1 MEQRIIPSC
10 LPGLKPVL
18 REQVIATRIDVQI
31 YELLYDPPVATRD
44 IEKGQGLKICV
55 RNMMKLFRIILTI
68 NRTLYICTVRQ
79 LMIRPIKLT
88 SYYKNF

>member
-44 IEKGQGLKICV
+44 IEKGQGLKI
-55 RNMMKLFRIILTI
+55 ILTLI
-68 NRTLYICTVRQ
+68 GTASSLPD
-79 LMIRPIKLT
+79 MILL
-88 SYYKNF
+88 

>member
-31 YELLYDPPVATRD
+31 YEQLYDPPVATRD
-44 IEKGQGLKICV
+44 IEKGQGLKI
-55 RNMMKLFRIILTI
+55 ILTLI
-68 NRTLYICTVRQ
+68 GTASSLPD
-79 LMIRPIKLT
+79 MILL
-88 SYYKNF
+88 

>member
-44 IEKGQGLKICV
+44 IEKGQGLKI
-55 RNMMKLFRIILTI
+55 ILTLI
-68 NRTLYICTVRQ
+68 GTASSLPDRVLLWPKRTHVPPPPQ
-79 LMIRPIKLT
+79 AGGPV
-88 SYYKNF
+88 